1 MAELDRE
8 KVLDNVMLDLE
19 ISKDDDDSVDL
30 LRVLLNR
37 VISHFKAEYAVVNID
52 DGFSFIFEDCV
63 IKRFNRRGAE
73 GAKTET
79 VDGHSMSYYD
89 NENEFKPYDDMLQ
102 RTFGTSGQSKEGSVL
117 FL

>member
-1 MAELDRE
+1 METLDKE
-8 KVLDNVMLDLE
+8 QIIENV
-19 ISKDDDDSVDL
+19 SVDL
-30 LRVLLNR
+30 NTNDDDLLEILLERVVN
-37 VISHFKAEYAVVNID
+37 HFKAEYGVEEID
-52 DGFSFIFEDCV
+52 NKLAFIFEDCV

-73 GAKTET
+73 GAKSES

-102 RTFGTSGQSKEGSVL
+102 RLYGNSGQAREGEVL

>member
-1 MAELDRE
+1 MKTLDKDQIIE
-8 KVLDNVMLDLE
+8 NV
-19 ISKDDDDSVDL
+19 SVDL
-30 LRVLLNR
+30 NTNDDDLLEILLERVVN
-37 VISHFKAEYAVVNID
+37 HFKAENGVEEID
-52 DGFSFIFEDCV
+52 NKLAFIFEDCV

-73 GAKTET
+73 GAKSES

-102 RTFGTSGQSKEGSVL
+102 RLYGNSGQSKEGEVL

>member
-1 MAELDRE
+1 MKALDKDQIVE
-8 KVLDNVMLDLE
+8 NV
-19 ISKDDDDSVDL
+19 SVDL
-30 LRVLLNR
+30 NINDDDLLEILLER
-37 VISHFKAEYAVVNID
+37 VINHFKAEYGVEDID
-52 DGFSFIFEDCV
+52 NKLAFIFEDCV

-73 GAKTET
+73 GAKSES

-102 RTFGTSGQSKEGSVL
+102 RLYGNSGQSKEGEVL

>member
-1 MAELDRE
+1 MKTLDKDQIIE
-8 KVLDNVMLDLE
+8 NV
-19 ISKDDDDSVDL
+19 SVDL
-30 LRVLLNR
+30 NTNDDDLLEILLERV
-37 VISHFKAEYAVVNID
+37 VSHFKAEYGVEEID
-52 DGFSFIFEDCV
+52 NKLAFIFEDCV

-73 GAKTET
+73 GAKSES

-102 RTFGTSGQSKEGSVL
+102 RLYVNSGQAREGKVL

>member
-1 MAELDRE
+1 MKTLDKDQIIE
-8 KVLDNVMLDLE
+8 NVSIDLDTNDDDLLE
-19 ISKDDDDSVDL
+19 IL
-30 LRVLLNR
+30 LERVVN
-37 VISHFKAEYAVVNID
+37 HFKAEYGVEKID
-52 DGFSFIFEDCV
+52 NKLAFIFEDCV

-73 GAKTET
+73 GAKSES

-102 RTFGTSGQSKEGSVL
+102 RLYGNSGQSKEGEVL

>member
-1 MAELDRE
+1 MKALDKDQIIE
-8 KVLDNVMLDLE
+8 NV
-19 ISKDDDDSVDL
+19 SVDL
-30 LRVLLNR
+30 NTNDDDLLEILLERVVN
-37 VISHFKAEYAVVNID
+37 HFKAEYGVEEVDNKLA
-52 DGFSFIFEDCV
+52 FIFEDCV

-73 GAKTET
+73 GAKSES

-102 RTFGTSGQSKEGSVL
+102 RLYGNSGQSKEGEVL

>member
-1 MAELDRE
+1 METLNRDRIIQ
-8 KVLDNVMLDLE
+8 NV
-19 ISKDDDDSVDL
+19 SVDL
-30 LRVLLNR
+30 DVSDDALLRILLDR
-37 VISHFKAEYAVVNID
+37 VVNHFKAEYGVEEID
-52 DGFSFIFEDCV
+52 DKLAFIFEDCV

-73 GAKTET
+73 GAKSES

-102 RTFGTSGQSKEGSVL
+102 RLYGNSGQAKEGEVL

>member
-1 MAELDRE
+1 METLDKDQIIE
-8 KVLDNVMLDLE
+8 NVAVDLDTSDDDLLE
-19 ISKDDDDSVDL
+19 IL
-30 LRVLLNR
+30 LERVVN
-37 VISHFKAEYAVVNID
+37 HFKAEYGVEEID
-52 DGFSFIFEDCV
+52 NKLAFIFEDCV

-73 GAKTET
+73 GAKSES

-102 RTFGTSGQSKEGSVL
+102 RLYGNSGQAREGEVL

>member
-1 MAELDRE
+1 MKTLDKDQVIE
-8 KVLDNVMLDLE
+8 NV
-19 ISKDDDDSVDL
+19 SVDL
-30 LRVLLNR
+30 DTNDDGLLEILLER
-37 VISHFKAEYAVVNID
+37 VINHFKAEYGVEEID
-52 DGFSFIFEDCV
+52 NKLAFIFEDCV

-73 GAKTET
+73 GAKSES

-102 RTFGTSGQSKEGSVL
+102 RLYGNSGQAREGEVL

>member
-1 MAELDRE
+1 MVTLDKE
-8 KVLDNVMLDLE
+8 KVIKNV
-19 ISKDDDDSVDL
+19 SVDL
-30 LRVLLNR
+30 NTNDDDLLEILLNR
-37 VISHFKAEYAVVNID
+37 VINHFKSEYDVEEID
-52 DGFSFIFEDCV
+52 DKLAFIFEDCV

-73 GAKTET
+73 GAKSET

-102 RTFGTSGQSKEGSVL
+102 RLYGTSGQAKEGEVL

>member
-1 MAELDRE
+1 MKTLDKDQVIE
-8 KVLDNVMLDLE
+8 NV
-19 ISKDDDDSVDL
+19 SVDL
-30 LRVLLNR
+30 NTNGDDLLEILLERVVN
-37 VISHFKAEYAVVNID
+37 HFKAEYGVEEID
-52 DGFSFIFEDCV
+52 NKLAFIFEDCL

-73 GAKTET
+73 GAKSES

-102 RTFGTSGQSKEGSVL
+102 RLYGNSGQAREGEVL

>member
-1 MAELDRE
+1 METLDRDQIIE
-8 KVLDNVMLDLE
+8 NV
-19 ISKDDDDSVDL
+19 SVDL
-30 LRVLLNR
+30 NTNDDDLLEILLERVVN
-37 VISHFKAEYAVVNID
+37 HFKAEYGVEEID
-52 DGFSFIFEDCV
+52 NKLAFIFEDCV

-73 GAKTET
+73 GAKSES

-102 RTFGTSGQSKEGSVL
+102 RLYGNSGQAREGEVL

>member
-1 MAELDRE
+1 MKTLDKDQIIE
-8 KVLDNVMLDLE
+8 NVAVDLDTSDDDLLE
-19 ISKDDDDSVDL
+19 IL
-30 LRVLLNR
+30 LERVVN
-37 VISHFKAEYAVVNID
+37 HFKAEYGVEEID
-52 DGFSFIFEDCV
+52 NKLAFIFEDCV

-73 GAKTET
+73 GAKSES

-102 RTFGTSGQSKEGSVL
+102 RLYGNSGQAREGEVL

>member
-1 MAELDRE
+1 MKTLDKDQIIE
-8 KVLDNVMLDLE
+8 NV
-19 ISKDDDDSVDL
+19 SVDL
-30 LRVLLNR
+30 STNDDDLLEILLERV
-37 VISHFKAEYAVVNID
+37 VSHFKAEYGVEEID
-52 DGFSFIFEDCV
+52 NKLAFIFEDCV

-73 GAKTET
+73 GAKSES

-102 RTFGTSGQSKEGSVL
+102 RLYGNSGQAREGKVL